1 MLLFTSNYRR
11 ITLDERGRRR
21 CEVMG
26 DTPLISM
33 GAMRKSLDET
43 AREHYVEKFKLCG
56 GVEPL
61 FLGMDELHFDVER
74 VPRVKIS
81 HIKDFLGLLS

>member
-1 MLLFTSNYRR
+1 
-11 ITLDERGRRR
+11 
-21 CEVMG
+21 
-26 DTPLISM
+26 
-33 GAMRKSLDET
+33 MRKSLDET